1 MDEWNFIQ
9 KINIFIQFL
18 VKYKILLKKSNNPRK
33 KIDENMSLNKEFCKR
48 LRTT

>member
-1 MDEWNFIQ
+1 MNGILSKN
-9 KINIFIQFL
+9 KIFTQFL